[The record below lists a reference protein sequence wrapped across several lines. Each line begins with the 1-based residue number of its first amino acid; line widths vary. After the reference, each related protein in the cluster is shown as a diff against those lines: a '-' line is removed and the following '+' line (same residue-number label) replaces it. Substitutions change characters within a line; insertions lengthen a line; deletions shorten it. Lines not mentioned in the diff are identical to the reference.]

1 MPQPQQPAAAAPY
14 PVVNHASAWRASA
27 RDRDSFVIRLQPHHL
42 AAFERA
48 LRAAQ
53 QVAADAESITRA
65 DFDLGDIESDVAAW
79 RDEVMN
85 GSGMLILSGFPL
97 ARYSREEL
105 GMIHFGLGTHFGVAQ
120 SQSVMGDRLGHVVNV
135 GGKDPKERA
144 YRNSTELDMHT
155 DACDVVAMMCLQ
167 KAQTGGYSGYVS
179 AISIYN
185 EIVARRPDLL
195 PVLFEGFHYH
205 RFGEEAPGAAP
216 VTEERIPVF
225 SFRDGLLSVNYLRS
239 YIEMAAEY
247 LQTPLT
253 ARQVEALDLVD
264 EISMD
269 ERFALKFITRP
280 GEAVFFNNLTVLH
293 NRTAFEDSPI
303 ESEKRHLLRLWL
315 VAHEPRPVND
325 NLRIYEGRGIDRQ
338 EGRSTY
344 FQGDRRYSRLEDED
358 ARM

>member
-1 MPQPQQPAAAAPY
+1 MSAQLESLTPID
-14 PVVNHASAWRASA
+14 HASAWRACD
-27 RDRDSFVIRLQPHHL
+27 RGRDSFVVQLQATQL
-42 AAFERA
+42 AAFDRA
-48 LRAAQ
+48 LRSAQ
-53 QVAADAESITRA
+53 EQAGDAESITR
-65 DFDLGDIESDVAAW
+65 DTFDLTDIEGDVRAW
-79 RDEVMN
+79 REEVMN
-85 GSGMLILSGFPL
+85 GSGLLILSGFPVD
-97 ARYSREEL
+97 RYSKDEL
-105 GMIHFGLGTHFGVAQ
+105 GMIHFGLGTHFGAAM

-167 KAQTGGYSGYVS
+167 KAQSGGYSGYVS

-185 EIVARRPDLL
+185 EILARQPQLL

-205 RFGEEAPGAAP
+205 RFGEEAPGESP
-216 VTEERIPVF
+216 VTEDRIPVF
-225 SFRDGLLSVNYLRS
+225 SFSDGLLSVNYLRS

-247 LQTPLT
+247 LQTPLSEE
-253 ARQVEALDLVD
+253 QVAALDLVD
-264 EISMD
+264 EIALD
-269 ERFALKFITRP
+269 ERFALKFITQP

-293 NRTAFEDSPI
+293 NRTAFEDSPV
-303 ESEKRHLLRLWL
+303 EAQKRHLLRLWL
-315 VAHEPRPVND
+315 VAHQPRPVCD

-344 FQGDRRYSRLEDED
+344 FEGDLEYSRFADED